1 MDFEYHVF
9 LIVVFVPDLSE
20 VQLKIL
26 QEELT
31 MVKNQMEQMGAAEIF
46 LADSE
51 YHVLLIVVLVS
62 DLPHVQQGIS
72 QEELT
77 TVKSQT
83 GAV

>member
-1 MDFEYHVF
+1 
-9 LIVVFVPDLSE
+9 
-20 VQLKIL
+20 
-26 QEELT
+26 